1 MDDTII
7 DDRVRVRVGRSPRGG
22 RGVFA
27 CSRFEPGEQVDACPV
42 LVIPAAEAE
51 AVCTTILGQYAFGWD
66 DDGSVA
72 VALGAVSLLN
82 HDADPNASY
91 VQGDDADS
99 MVVYASRVIEAGDEI
114 LIDYTGGGA
123 LPLWFSPLEDG
134 IRDP

>member
-7 DDRVRVRVGRSPRGG
+7 DDRVRVRVGQSVRGG

-27 CSRFEPGEQVDACPV
+27 SSRFVPGEQLDACPV
-42 LVIPAAEAE
+42 LVVPASEAE
-51 AVCTTILGQYAFGWD
+51 TVCATILGQYAFAWD

-72 VALGAVSLLN
+72 LALGTVSLLN

-91 VQGDDADS
+91 VRGDDADT
-99 MVVYASRVIEAGDEI
+99 MVVYASRVIEADDEI

-123 LPLWFSPLEDG
+123 LPLWFTPT
-134 IRDP
+134 

>member
-1 MDDTII
+1 MDDMII
-7 DDRVRVRVGRSPRGG
+7 DDRVRVRVGLSARGG

-27 CSRFEPGEQVDACPV
+27 CSRFEPGERVDACPV

-51 AVCTTILGQYAFGWD
+51 AVCSTILGQYVFAWE
-66 DDGSVA
+66 DDGRVA
-72 VALGAVSLLN
+72 VALGTVSLMN

-91 VQGDDADS
+91 VQGDDADT

-123 LPLWFSPLEDG
+123 LARWFTPRG
-134 IRDP
+134 A